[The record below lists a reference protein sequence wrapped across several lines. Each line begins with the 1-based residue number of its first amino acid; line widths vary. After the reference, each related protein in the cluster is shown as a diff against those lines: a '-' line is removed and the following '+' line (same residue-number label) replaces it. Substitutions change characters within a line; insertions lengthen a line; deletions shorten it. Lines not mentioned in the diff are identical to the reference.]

1 MNGVGWPLWVED
13 KKNLRKRPYIWTFT
27 WATSKPLGLSIVHP
41 WVKKPGAALREAI
54 EKQLAGLQAD
64 RARTVFK
71 PVEEVQHEAKKRFE
85 IMLTD
90 SEREA
95 LATRAKEE
103 NTSGRQFVIDAL
115 RAALSHEPQPSMKE
129 IEILGESNFQLLAVG
144 RNLNQIARRLNEGK
158 VEPVTE
164 EYIMEIRKIIDVHV
178 KKASGSIRSNIDRW
192 NMR

>member
-1 MNGVGWPLWVED
+1 MSEQKERGPS
-13 KKNLRKRPYIWTFT
+13 LRMDVY
-27 WATSKPLGLSIVHP
+27 LGDLKTP
-41 WVKKPGAALREAI
+41 WVAYCASVGKKPGAALREAI
-54 EKQLAGLQAD
+54 EKQLAGLQAGKP
-64 RARTVFK
+64 RTVFK

-115 RAALSHEPQPSMKE
+115 RAVLTHEPQLSMKE

-144 RNLNQIARRLNEGK
+144 RNLNPIARRLNEGK
-158 VEPVTE
+158 HDPVTAAHIE
-164 EYIMEIRKIIDVHV
+164 ELKTLIDMHV
-178 KKASGSIRSNIDRW
+178 QKASDCIRANIERW
-192 NMR
+192 NFR

>member
-1 MNGVGWPLWVED
+1 MGRGQEKSKKASLYMDVYLGDLKTPWVE
-13 KKNLRKRPYIWTFT
+13 YC
-27 WATSKPLGLSIVHP
+27 SSVG
-41 WVKKPGAALREAI
+41 KKPGAALREAI

-115 RAALSHEPQPSMKE
+115 RAALSHEPQLSMKE

-144 RNLNQIARRLNEGK
+144 RNLNQIARHLNEGK
-158 VEPVTE
+158 VEPLTE
-164 EYIMEIRKIIDVHV
+164 EYIVEIRKIIDVHV
-178 KKASGSIRSNIDRW
+178 KKASDSIRANIERW